1 MKLIN
6 AIVLLGAL
14 AVSQAVCPN
23 GCSGHGT
30 CNSND
35 ICTCYT
41 EGKKS
46 YFGAANDPLAGASYL
61 AQTVDGVQMND
72 AYTGADCSLRT
83 CPKGMSF
90 TKLVDDETDPDYN
103 NAHKD
108 NVECSDRGSCNRD
121 TGVCECVPGWE
132 GSACHKSSCPNECSG
147 HGVCQSNLAFAKDAG
162 ARFVGG
168 WDSGLQLGCKCD
180 SGYRG
185 LDCSKKECPS
195 KADPL
200 GFEGANEG
208 RDCSGR
214 GLCDYATG
222 KCQCFSGYNGVSCNQ
237 VEALI

>member
-90 TKLVDDETDPDYN
+90 TKLVDD
-103 NAHKD
+103 
-108 NVECSDRGSCNRD
+108 
-121 TGVCECVPGWE
+121 
-132 GSACHKSSCPNECSG
+132 SG
-147 HGVCQSNLAFAKDAG
+147 
-162 ARFVGG
+162 
-168 WDSGLQLGCKCD
+168 
-180 SGYRG
+180 
-185 LDCSKKECPS
+185 
-195 KADPL
+195 
-200 GFEGANEG
+200 
-208 RDCSGR
+208 
-214 GLCDYATG
+214 
-222 KCQCFSGYNGVSCNQ
+222 
-237 VEALI
+237 

>member
-1 MKLIN
+1 MKLTT

-35 ICTCYT
+35 KCTCYS

-46 YFGAANDPLAGASYL
+46 YFGAANDPLAGHAYM
-61 AQTVDGVQMND
+61 AETITGVAMEA

-90 TKLVDDETDPDYN
+90 TSLKN
-103 NAHKD
+103 GAHED
-108 NVECSDRGSCNRD
+108 NVECSDRGACNRD

-132 GSACHKSSCPNECSG
+132 GSACHKSSCPNSCSG
-147 HGVCQSNLAFAKDAG
+147 HGVCQSNLAFAQDAG
-162 ARFVGG
+162 TRFVGG

-195 KADPL
+195 SADPL
-200 GFEGANEG
+200 GFEGASKG

-222 KCQCFSGYNGVSCNQ
+222 KCQCFSGYNGVSCND